1 MLQKYLKDSM
11 ATTPFASQD
20 DRKRA
25 PGQHDDGV
33 RAMFDRIAPQ
43 YDRINRVITGGLD
56 KRWRRQAIEELGRAP
71 KGPRLDLCA
80 GTLDFAGLLE
90 HTWPDERVVAVDLA
104 GEMMKRGK
112 KKAPRA
118 ETIVADVCA
127 LPLEDATFAAA
138 TCGFGVR
145 NVSSLEAFARE
156 ALRVLQPRGI
166 LVVLEAFRPEQAIP
180 AFLHRAYVG
189 RAFPALGRIFLR
201 ERAAYEYFVAS
212 VGQFVTRRDF
222 ESVLRDAG
230 FCAVRGREM
239 TFGVSGLVVA
249 EKPR

>member
-1 MLQKYLKDSM
+1 MS
-11 ATTPFASQD
+11 TTPYASQD
-20 DRKRA
+20 DRRRA
-25 PGQHDDGV
+25 PREHDDGV

-43 YDRINRVITGGLD
+43 YDRINRLITGGLD
-56 KRWRRQAIEELGRAP
+56 KRWRRQAIDELRRAP

-80 GTLDFAGLLE
+80 GTLDFAGLLSR
-90 HTWPDERVVAVDLA
+90 TWPDERVVAVDLA
-104 GEMMKRGK
+104 AEMLKRGK

-118 ETIVADVCA
+118 ETVVADVCE
-127 LPLEDATFAAA
+127 LPFEDATFAAA

-145 NVSSLEAFARE
+145 NVSNVEAFARE
-156 ALRVLQPRGI
+156 AHRVLQPRGI

-189 RAFPALGRIFLR
+189 RAFPALGKIFLR
-201 ERAAYEYFVAS
+201 ERDAYEYFVAS
-212 VGQFVTRRDF
+212 VGEFKTRREF
-222 ESVLRDAG
+222 ETILRDAG

-249 EKPR
+249 EKSR

>member
-1 MLQKYLKDSM
+1 M
-11 ATTPFASQD
+11 ATTPFASRD

-25 PGQHDDGV
+25 PAQHDDGV

-56 KRWRRQAIEELGRAP
+56 KRWRRQAIEELRRAP

-90 HTWPDERVVAVDLA
+90 RAWPEERVVAVDLA
-104 GEMMKRGK
+104 EEMLKRGRG
-112 KKAPRA
+112 KAPRT
-118 ETIVADVCA
+118 ETIVADVCK
-127 LPLEDATFAAA
+127 LPFEDATFAAA

-145 NVSSLEAFARE
+145 NVSDIESFARE
-156 ALRVLQPRGI
+156 TLRVLQPRGI

-189 RAFPALGRIFLR
+189 RAFPALGKIFLR

-212 VGQFVTRRDF
+212 GGQFVTRRDF
-222 ESVLRDAG
+222 ETLLRDVG

-239 TFGVSGLVVA
+239 TFGVAGLIVA
-249 EKPR
+249 EKSR

>member
-1 MLQKYLKDSM
+1 MS
-11 ATTPFASQD
+11 TTPFPSQG

-25 PGQHDDGV
+25 PREHDDGV
-33 RAMFDRIAPQ
+33 RAMFDRIAPK

-56 KRWRRQAIEELGRAP
+56 KRWRRKAIEELARAP

-90 HTWPDERVVAVDLA
+90 RAWPDERVVAVDLA
-104 GEMMKRGK
+104 EEMLKRGRA
-112 KKAPRA
+112 KAPRT
-118 ETIVADVCA
+118 ETVVADVCA
-127 LPLEDATFAAA
+127 LPFEDATFAAA

-145 NVSSLEAFARE
+145 NVSSLEGFARE
-156 ALRVLQPRGI
+156 AFRVLQPRGI
-166 LVVLEAFRPEQAIP
+166 LVVLEAFRPERAIP

-189 RAFPALGRIFLR
+189 RAFPALGKIFLR

-222 ESVLRDAG
+222 EALLRDAG

-249 EKPR
+249 EKSR

>member
-1 MLQKYLKDSM
+1 MS
-11 ATTPFASQD
+11 TTPFASQD

-25 PGQHDDGV
+25 PREHDEGV
-33 RAMFDRIAPQ
+33 RVMFDRIAPQ
-43 YDRINRVITGGLD
+43 YDLLNRFITGGLD
-56 KRWRRQAIEELGRAP
+56 KRWRRRAIEELRRAP

-90 HTWPDERVVAVDLA
+90 RTWPEERVVAVDLA
-104 GEMMKRGK
+104 AEMMKRGRE
-112 KKAPRA
+112 KAPRA

-127 LPLEDATFAAA
+127 LPFEDATFAAA

-145 NVSSLEAFARE
+145 NVSDVRAFARE

-189 RAFPALGRIFLR
+189 RAFPALGRLFLR

-212 VGQFVTRRDF
+212 VGQFVTRREF
-222 ESVLRDAG
+222 EATLRDAG

-249 EKPR
+249 EKAR